1 MAKCSSRSPLI
12 RSGITQAGRDI
23 AELQPDYFRIDE
35 RDLADMVLYA
45 QALSREIA
53 YYNPDNQP
61 AGDWEAF
68 FASDVTATLAALAR
82 LPVESFRIALADAEE
97 FLRDDPERAEP
108 ELRAYFNLIF
118 HLPVALFGELA
129 KGHARLNR
137 DHPLHGLLTQLVE
150 DDLAGPLEDLLR
162 FYKGAVGLG
171 LPLEDPEPPL
181 VAADYGSGAP
191 ADPKP
196 RLSDTVAAAVFV
208 SEVLTQRVL
217 AGASA
222 QALGAADWAAF
233 AAGITGDPTPYQQAS
248 GPHLLYEQIYDA
260 LTYNLLA
267 TPLERIFQA
276 LERARQEAQ
285 AALERSLREVD
296 DHTPHYGLYLAFLDM
311 LAVARDELN
320 GMTARHLDFYYG
332 EILRMVPR
340 APVPDS
346 VHVLFDLAKGTQ
358 ARAVAAQT
366 GLRAGKDAL
375 GKDVEYRTADD
386 MVVNRGKLAEL
397 RALRVHSVETGGKL
411 YQTVFASPVANST
424 DGLGEEPVEAG
435 DGWSPFGPLPYPE
448 GADEA
453 QAPFARVGFALA
465 DRRLFLREGNRGVI
479 IGLDLDAPLPDFALA
494 AMRVRLTT
502 PEGWH
507 EVGGVLAGP
516 VGAPNRLLAVFLL
529 DGDQPA
535 VVPFDPELHA
545 EENGG
550 GYETGLP
557 VAELTFNFKDE
568 SDITARAFAVLRSAR
583 IENAYL
589 LVGAGGLRSLSF
601 QTPDGAA
608 DPAKPFPAFGARP
621 RQDAALI
628 IGSSEIMA
636 KPIFGLNFNVAWEQT
651 HSFTSHFR
659 KATVSDFDSRVS
671 YLSKGSWQASPTDM
685 QLKINQSAPLLVA
698 TGENLIDG
706 TAAMTLDN
714 PIYGPGA
721 RNGFMRLELGSHFG
735 HEAYPGELTRAT
747 IAIANSL
754 FGYNFNKDDANYNY
768 EENEDGRFVPKL
780 PYTPVIREITANYL
794 TTLGPPA
801 RFYHVAPF
809 GQAPREAEGAALLP
823 PLDYEAALFLG
834 IEDFE
839 APARLSLLM
848 QVANGSGDP
857 LLEVPELSFH
867 YLAGDEWKAFLEQEV
882 DDKTGNL
889 AASAVLGLALPEAAD
904 GDHGLMPAGLHWLR
918 LAAPQNAAAVN
929 SLIAVEAQAVR
940 AAFAERG
947 NDPQFLATPLPPE
960 TIAKLAQPD
969 AKIKKVRQPFAS
981 FGGRPEES
989 PEAFRRRAAERLRHK
1004 DRAVAIWDYEHL
1016 VLEAAPELY
1025 RVKCLSHTE
1034 LVREA
1039 GKVVADNETSPG
1051 GVVVVTVPWTLGRP
1065 HLDPLRPYTDQAT
1078 LKKVRDLLST
1088 RLSPFVRL
1096 EVANPKFEEVQVK
1109 FKVAF
1114 LDGID
1119 DIAFYLGEL
1128 EKAVIGYLAPWSVGA
1143 GEDIT
1148 FGGKLRKS
1156 SVIDFV
1162 EELPYVD
1169 FLEDFEMYH
1178 RPDPDVLAWT
1188 PADMETIEAT
1198 TARSILVS
1206 SRKHIIEELV

>member
-1 MAKCSSRSPLI
+1 MARCSSRSPLI
-12 RSGITQAGRDI
+12 RSGTPQAGRDI
-23 AELQPDYFRIDE
+23 VELQPAYFRIDE

-53 YYNPDNQP
+53 YYNSDNQP

-82 LPVESFRIALADAEE
+82 LPVESFRIALGDAQE

-108 ELRAYFNLIF
+108 ELRAYFNLLF

-150 DDLAGPLEDLLR
+150 NDLAGPLEDLLR
-162 FYKGAVGLG
+162 FYKGALGAG

-208 SEVLTQRVL
+208 PEVLTQRAI
-217 AGASA
+217 AGPAA
-222 QALGAADWAAF
+222 EALGAADWTAF
-233 AAGITGDPTPYQQAS
+233 AAGIAGDPTPYQQAS

-260 LTYNLLA
+260 LTYNLLS

-285 AALERSLREVD
+285 KALERSLQAVD

-332 EILRMVPR
+332 EVLRMVPR

-346 VHVLFDLAKGTQ
+346 VHLLFDLAKGTQ
-358 ARAVAAQT
+358 ARAIAAGT

-375 GKDVEYRTADD
+375 GKDVEYRTTDD
-386 MVVNRGKLAEL
+386 IVVNRGKVAEL
-397 RALRVHSVETGGKL
+397 RAVHVHSLETGGKL
-411 YQTVFASPVANST
+411 HQTVFASPVANSL

-435 DGWSPFGPLPYPE
+435 GGWRPFGPLPYPE
-448 GADEA
+448 GAAEA
-453 QAPFARVGFALA
+453 QAPVARVGFALA
-465 DRRLFLREGNRGVI
+465 DRRLFLREGNRGV
-479 IGLDLDAPLPDFALA
+479 LMAFELDAPLPDFALA
-494 AMRVRLTT
+494 DMRVRLTT

-507 EVGGVLAGP
+507 EVAGLMAGP
-516 VGAPNRLLAVFLL
+516 IGQPNLLLAIFLL

-535 VVPFDPELHA
+535 VVPFDPALHA
-545 EENGG
+545 EDNGG
-550 GYETGLP
+550 GYEAGLP
-557 VAELTFNFKDE
+557 VAELIFDFKGANDV
-568 SDITARAFAVLRSAR
+568 TARAFAVLRSAR
-583 IENAYL
+583 IEKAYL
-589 LVGAGGLRSLSF
+589 YAAAAGLRSLSF
-601 QTPDGAA
+601 QTPDGVA
-608 DPAKPFPAFGARP
+608 DPSKPFAAFGARP
-621 RQDAALI
+621 KVNSALI
-628 IGSSEIMA
+628 IGSAELMA
-636 KPIFGLNFNVAWEQT
+636 KPLASLNLHLAWEET
-651 HSFTSHFR
+651 YSSSSHFR
-659 KATVSDFDSRVS
+659 DLVPASYTCDVS
-671 YLSKGSWQASPTDM
+671 YLSKGAWQGATSTLGLQF
-685 QLKINQSAPLLVA
+685 QLAKPMLTTPDTS
-698 TGENLIDG
+698 LIDG
-706 TAAMTLDN
+706 AAEMTLDN
-714 PIYGPGA
+714 PVYGPGA
-721 RNGFMRLELGSHFG
+721 RRGFLKLELNADFG
-735 HEAYPGELTRAT
+735 HAAYAGELTRAT
-747 IAIANSL
+747 IAMANS
-754 FGYNFNKDDANYNY
+754 FFTYSFAQDPDYNY
-768 EENEDGRFVPKL
+768 DENEDSRFTPKL
-780 PYTPVIREITANYL
+780 PYTPAITEVTASYT
-794 TTLGPPA
+794 TTLGAPA

-809 GQAPREAEGAALLP
+809 GQAAREAAGASLLP
-823 PLDYEAALFLG
+823 PLDYEAALFVG
-834 IEDFE
+834 VEDFE

-857 LLEVPELSFH
+857 LLEVPELAFH
-867 YLAGDEWKAFLEQEV
+867 YLAGDSWTALLEQEV

-904 GDHGLMPAGLHWLR
+904 SEHGLMPSGLHWLR

-940 AAFAERG
+940 ASFADRN
-947 NDPQFLATPLPPE
+947 NDPQFLAAPLPPE
-960 TIAKLAQPD
+960 TIAKLVLPD
-969 AKIKKVRQPFAS
+969 PKVKKLRQPFAS

-989 PEAFRRRAAERLRHK
+989 PEAFRRRASERLRHK
-1004 DRAVAIWDYEHL
+1004 DRAVALWDYEHL

-1025 RVKCLSHTE
+1025 RVKCLNHTE

-1039 GKVVADNETSPG
+1039 GKVVADNELSPG

-1078 LKKVRDLLST
+1078 LKKVRDLLMA
-1088 RLSPFVRL
+1088 RISPFVRL

-1119 DIAFYLGEL
+1119 DIAFYLGEV

-1178 RPDPDVLAWT
+1178 RPDPDLPAWT

-1206 SRKHIIEELV
+1206 ARNHIIEELV

>member
-1 MAKCSSRSPLI
+1 MARCSSRSPLI
-12 RSGITQAGRDI
+12 RSGITQSGRDV
-23 AELQPDYFRIDE
+23 AELAPTWFRIDE

-53 YYNPDNQP
+53 YYDPDNQP

-68 FASDVTATLAALAR
+68 FASDVTAALAALAR
-82 LPVESFRIALADAEE
+82 LPVESFRIALGDAEE

-129 KGHARLNR
+129 KGHARLSR

-162 FYKGAVGLG
+162 FYKGAVGTD

-191 ADPKP
+191 ADPRP

-208 SEVLTQRVL
+208 PEVLTQRAIAGPAAEAL
-217 AGASA
+217 A
-222 QALGAADWAAF
+222 AADWAAF
-233 AAGITGDPTPYQQAS
+233 AAGIAGDSTPYQQAS
-248 GPHLLYEQIYDA
+248 GLYEQIYDA

-276 LERARQEAQ
+276 LERARQAAQ
-285 AALERSLREVD
+285 AALERSLHAVD

-346 VHVLFDLAKGTQ
+346 VHLLFDLAKGTE

-386 MVVNRGKLAEL
+386 IVVNRGKVAEL
-397 RALRVHSVETGGKL
+397 RALRIHSVETGGKL
-411 YQTVFASPVANST
+411 HQTVFASPVANSF
-424 DGLGEEPVEAG
+424 DGLGEQPVEAG
-435 DGWSPFGPLPYPE
+435 ESWSPFGPLPFP
-448 GADEA
+448 DETSEP

-465 DRRLFLREGNRGVI
+465 DRRLFLREGDRAV
-479 IGLDLDAPLPDFALA
+479 LVFLELDAPLTALTIA
-494 AMRVRLTT
+494 GLRVRLTT
-502 PEGWH
+502 AEGWH
-507 EVGGVLAGP
+507 EVGGLLGGPFLQPNILLAGF
-516 VGAPNRLLAVFLL
+516 NL

-545 EENGG
+545 EDNGG
-550 GYETGLP
+550 GYEAGLP
-557 VAELTFNFKDE
+557 VAEFTFDFREPD
-568 SDITARAFAVLRSAR
+568 DVTARAFALLRTAR
-583 IENAYL
+583 LENAY
-589 LVGAGGLRSLSF
+589 VYAAASGLRSLSF
-601 QTPDGAA
+601 LTPDGAA

-621 RQDAALI
+621 KPGGSLL
-628 IGSSEIMA
+628 IGSAEIMA
-636 KPIFGLNFNVAWEQT
+636 KPISLLSFNVTWDQVYSET
-651 HSFTSHFR
+651 GFFR
-659 KATVSDFDSRVS
+659 KATAATYVGRLS
-671 YLSKGSWQASPTDM
+671 YLSKGSWQLSPTDVP
-685 QLKINQSAPLLVA
+685 LKIDQQSALLNA
-698 TGENLIDG
+698 TAEDIIDG
-706 TAAMTLDN
+706 SAAMTLEN
-714 PIYGPGA
+714 PDYRPGA
-721 RNGFMRLELGSHFG
+721 RNGFLKLELGADFA

-747 IAIANSL
+747 IAMANSL
-754 FGYNFNKDDANYNY
+754 FGYNFNKDDVRYNY
-768 EENEDGRFVPKL
+768 EKNKDDRFVPKL
-780 PYTPVIREITANYL
+780 PYTPVIRDIAANYV
-794 TTLGPPA
+794 TTLGAPA

-809 GQAPREAEGAALLP
+809 GQAPREAVGAGLLP
-823 PLDYEAALFLG
+823 PLDYEAALFVG

-839 APARLSLLM
+839 APARLSLLV

-867 YLAGDEWKAFLEQEV
+867 YLAGDDWKVFLEQEV

-889 AASAVLGLALPEAAD
+889 AASAVLGLALPEAA
-904 GDHGLMPAGLHWLR
+904 GSEHGLMPSGLHWLR

-929 SLIAVEAQAVR
+929 SLMAVEAQAVR
-940 AAFAERG
+940 ASFAERG
-947 NDPQFLATPLPPE
+947 NDPQFLAAPLPPE
-960 TIAKLAQPD
+960 TIAKLAVSDP
-969 AKIKKVRQPFAS
+969 KVKKLRQPFAS

-989 PEAFRRRAAERLRHK
+989 PEAFRRRASERLRHK

-1039 GKVVADNETSPG
+1039 GKVVADNELSPG

-1078 LKKVRDLLST
+1078 LKKVRELLAV
-1088 RLSPFVRL
+1088 RVSPFVRL

-1128 EKAVIGYLAPWSVGA
+1128 EQAVIGYLAPWSVGA

-1178 RPDPDVLAWT
+1178 RPDPDLPAWT

-1206 SRKHIIEELV
+1206 ARKHIIEELV

>member
-1 MAKCSSRSPLI
+1 MAKCNARSPLI
-12 RSGITQAGRDI
+12 RSGTTQGGRDI
-23 AELQPDYFRIDE
+23 AELAPAWFRIDE

-45 QALSREIA
+45 QALSRQIA
-53 YYNPDNQP
+53 CYGPDNQP

-82 LPVESFRIALADAEE
+82 LPVESFRIALGDAEE

-137 DHPLHGLLTQLVE
+137 DHPLHGLLSQLVE
-150 DDLAGPLEDLLR
+150 DDLAGPLADLLR
-162 FYKGAVGLG
+162 FYKGAVGTG
-171 LPLEDPEPPL
+171 MPLAEPEPALSP
-181 VAADYGSGAP
+181 ADYGTGAP

-196 RLSDTVAAAVFV
+196 RLSETVAAAVFV
-208 SEVLTQRVL
+208 PEVLTQRTI
-217 AGASA
+217 AGPAA
-222 QALGAADWAAF
+222 EALGAADWPAF
-233 AAGITGDPTPYQQAS
+233 AAGITGDPVPYQQAS

-260 LTYNLLA
+260 LTYNLLE

-276 LERARQEAQ
+276 LERARQAAQ
-285 AALERSLREVD
+285 SALERSLQEVD

-311 LAVARDELN
+311 LAVAQGELN
-320 GMTARHLDFYYG
+320 GMTARHLDFYYS
-332 EILRMVPR
+332 EVLRMAPR

-358 ARAVAAQT
+358 ARAIAAET

-386 MVVNRGKLAEL
+386 FVVNRGKVSQL
-397 RALRVHSVETGGKL
+397 RGIRIHSVETGGKL
-411 YQTVFASPVANST
+411 HQTVFASPVANSL
-424 DGLGEEPVEAG
+424 DGLGEAPVEAG
-435 DGWSPFGPLPYPE
+435 ESWRPFGPLPYPE
-448 GADEA
+448 GTGEA

-465 DRRLFLREGNRGVI
+465 DRRLFLREGNRAV
-479 IGLDLDAPLPDFALA
+479 LAVLELDAPLTALTIA
-494 AMRVRLTT
+494 GLRVRLTT
-502 PEGWH
+502 TEGWH
-507 EVGGVLAGP
+507 EVSGLLGGPFLQPNLLLAGF
-516 VGAPNRLLAVFLL
+516 NL

-545 EENGG
+545 EDSGG
-550 GYETGLP
+550 GYEPGLP
-557 VAELTFNFKDE
+557 VAEFTFDFKAPD
-568 SDITARAFAVLRSAR
+568 DATARAFAQLRAAR
-583 IENAYL
+583 LENAY
-589 LVGAGGLRSLSF
+589 VYAAASGLRSLNF
-601 QTPDGAA
+601 LTPDGAA

-621 RQDAALI
+621 RPGASLL
-628 IGSSEIMA
+628 IGSAEIMA
-636 KPIFGLNFNVAWEQT
+636 KPIFSLSFNVTWDQVYSDT
-651 HSFTSHFR
+651 GFFR
-659 KATVSDFDSRVS
+659 KATAATYVGRLS
-671 YLSKGSWQASPTDM
+671 YLSKGAWQPSPTDVTLNIDQQAT
-685 QLKINQSAPLLVA
+685 QLNA
-698 TGENLIDG
+698 TEENLIDG
-706 TAAMTLDN
+706 NAAMTLEN
-714 PIYGPGA
+714 PDYRPGL
-721 RNGFMRLELGSHFG
+721 RNGFLKLELGADFA

-747 IAIANSL
+747 VAMAQGIDDMALSSL
-754 FGYNFNKDDANYNY
+754 YNY
-768 EENEDGRFVPKL
+768 MTDASGYETPKL
-780 PYTPVIREITANYL
+780 PYTPTIREIGANYV
-794 TTLGPPA
+794 TTLGAPST
-801 RFYHVAPF
+801 FYHVAPF
-809 GQAPREAEGAALLP
+809 GQAPRAAEGASLLP
-823 PLDYEAALFLG
+823 PLDYEAALFIG
-834 IEDFE
+834 VEDFE

-857 LLEVPELSFH
+857 LLEVPELAFH

-889 AASAVLGLALPEAAD
+889 AASAVLGLALPETTD
-904 GDHGLMPAGLHWLR
+904 DDHGLMPSGLHWVR

-929 SLIAVEAQAVR
+929 SLMAVEAQAVR
-940 AAFAERG
+940 ASFAERS

-960 TIAKLAQPD
+960 TIAKLAVPD
-969 AKIKKVRQPFAS
+969 PKVKKLRQPFAS

-989 PEAFRRRAAERLRHK
+989 PEAFRRRASERLRHK

-1039 GKVVADNETSPG
+1039 GKVVADNELSPG

-1078 LKKVRDLLST
+1078 LKKVRDLLT
-1088 RLSPFVRL
+1088 ARISPFVRL

-1109 FKVAF
+1109 FNVAF

-1119 DIAFYLGEL
+1119 DITFYLGEL
-1128 EKAVIGYLAPWSVGA
+1128 EKAVIGYLSPWSVGA

-1178 RPDPDVLAWT
+1178 RPDPDLPAWT

-1206 SRKHIIEELV
+1206 ARKHLIEEWV